1 LFCIRVEGLPVALV
15 SARTILNDVVKA
27 LEGSM
32 PSYSFRSVD
41 GLYEATG
48 FVVVLL
54 RDEIDDFTLLEATGD
69 AAPTK
74 DGAEEAAAKAL
85 ISAAKHEFG
94 VVVSDFSFREAEA
107 LRKENE
113 ILRKNNLMLRSG
125 WSQSV
130 DHLEMLQK
138 TLESITVDVLGGCS
152 RISIGQLAHE
162 AAVWAEENVWGAT
175 AAVQEMAC
183 ESIDDLAAVSLHCL

>member
-1 LFCIRVEGLPVALV
+1 MFCIRVEGLPVALV

-27 LEGSM
+27 LECSM

-162 AAVWAEENVWGAT
+162 AAVWAEENVSGAT
-175 AAVQEMAC
+175 TAVQEMAC
-183 ESIDDLAAVSLHCL
+183 ESMAEN